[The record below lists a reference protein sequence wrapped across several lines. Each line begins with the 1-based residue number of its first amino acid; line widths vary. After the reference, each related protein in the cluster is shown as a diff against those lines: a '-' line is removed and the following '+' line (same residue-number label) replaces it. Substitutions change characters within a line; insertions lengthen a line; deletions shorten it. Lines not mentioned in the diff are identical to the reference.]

1 MNGGSLEEGRRPEA
15 APLLGTPQG
24 VPDEWAAP
32 GSFPSLA
39 LLHLGGLGIAG
50 PLPRAVVEGTW
61 PALQELNL
69 IFNNISGTLPPQLF
83 ARNPRLR
90 RLWLGENRLQ
100 GPLPAAW
107 ANSSAEQIE
116 LYTNDLTG
124 PAFPPGWLV
133 PGSFPQLQ
141 LLRLG
146 ANAGLTGTLPATLP
160 WPKLELLGVDGTA
173 MHGSIPATWCNA
185 PFAKAFNY
193 LWVDRT
199 RITPRRPACAWEALA
214 HLTVYPQESSSAA
227 AAFTALP
234 QQPAAVA
241 AAACLA
247 AAAPLAA
254 LAAAVLWR
262 QRRLAS
268 THASAV
274 YALRNADAVAGEAQ
288 RAAGQPPCAVGE
300 QAARRRRLQARLATC
315 LRTEG
320 GRLELLPPNAL
331 PAVLAHNLSRSAA
344 RHADVHERD
353 RRQQTRP
360 EQSRQPLL
368 AERAAPCQAGAEHAS
383 GVAAGAQC
391 RQWGLPTESLRLDS
405 GWLEL
410 VVDRQGQ
417 LVELGAGSH
426 AVCYL
431 ARLQGSPAAVKVFE
445 LDQGSDS
452 RAPWHEVSLLHAC
465 THRRVVPLL
474 GVALRGDLLV
484 VAMRLME
491 GGSLG
496 AALQCEKAR
505 GELRWGARGW
515 QVAQDIAEALAFLHG
530 RGVLH
535 GDLKPGNIL
544 LSHDRRGFI
553 ADLGMARVLG
563 STSRAAGFTRLY
575 AAPEQLLGSPCTLAA
590 DIYALGML
598 LVVLASRRLLSNRGE
613 WALPRAP
620 RDCPEDVVRLIERCI
635 APQPDQRPSAAEV
648 LRLLRAAQGCE
659 GCHSAAR
666 CSSAAACDGSSMETG
681 RSSLDVQPP

>member
-1 MNGGSLEEGRRPEA
+1 MVCS
-15 APLLGTPQG
+15 
-24 VPDEWAAP
+24 
-32 GSFPSLA
+32 
-39 LLHLGGLGIAG
+39 
-50 PLPRAVVEGTW
+50 
-61 PALQELNL
+61 
-69 IFNNISGTLPPQLF
+69 
-83 ARNPRLR
+83 
-90 RLWLGENRLQ
+90 
-100 GPLPAAW
+100 
-107 ANSSAEQIE
+107 
-116 LYTNDLTG
+116 
-124 PAFPPGWLV
+124 
-133 PGSFPQLQ
+133 
-141 LLRLG
+141 
-146 ANAGLTGTLPATLP
+146 
-160 WPKLELLGVDGTA
+160 
-173 MHGSIPATWCNA
+173 
-185 PFAKAFNY
+185 
-193 LWVDRT
+193 WVDRT

-405 GWLEL
+405 GWLEVRRRRPVPDSNLTLQLVRPGALGSSPQAPPAGERGRRANLWPPTSACGPPTHHPPTPPLQL

-431 ARLQGSPAAVKVFE
+431 ARLQGSPAAVKVGP
-445 LDQGSDS
+445 Q
-452 RAPWHEVSLLHAC
+452 AP
-465 THRRVVPLL
+465 TPRHR
-474 GVALRGDLLV
+474 
-484 VAMRLME
+484 M
-491 GGSLG
+491 
-496 AALQCEKAR
+496 Q
-505 GELRWGARGW
+505 
-515 QVAQDIAEALAFLHG
+515 
-530 RGVLH
+530 
-535 GDLKPGNIL
+535 
-544 LSHDRRGFI
+544 
-553 ADLGMARVLG
+553 
-563 STSRAAGFTRLY
+563 RAA
-575 AAPEQLLGSPCTLAA
+575 C
-590 DIYALGML
+590 
-598 LVVLASRRLLSNRGE
+598 
-613 WALPRAP
+613 
-620 RDCPEDVVRLIERCI
+620 
-635 APQPDQRPSAAEV
+635 PSAARRG
-648 LRLLRAAQGCE
+648 LRRSCPHLSSPHLPPPPACPLP
-659 GCHSAAR
+659 AR
-666 CSSAAACDGSSMETG
+666 CLSSTKAPTRARPGTKC
-681 RSSLDVQPP
+681 RSCTPARTVV